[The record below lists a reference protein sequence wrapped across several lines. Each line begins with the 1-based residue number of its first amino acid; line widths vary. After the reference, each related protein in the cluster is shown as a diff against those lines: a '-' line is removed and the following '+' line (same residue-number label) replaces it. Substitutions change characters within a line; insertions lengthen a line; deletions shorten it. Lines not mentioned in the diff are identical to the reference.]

1 MIQNRQTRRLK
12 SNIDPRHPA
21 RGFTLLEIMIAI
33 FIFAV
38 VLTTIFASYN
48 ALFSGNETIEQGT
61 ASYEMAQNCLSRMM
75 IDLESIHISL
85 PPEYSP
91 QTVAD
96 SHDLYRMVG
105 EMVDIQGG
113 EFPKLRFT
121 SLSHIA
127 FGGKTQNG
135 IAEIVYYVQIEG
147 DDRYLLKRADNLHP
161 YPSFEE
167 KAGDPVLCKDLKS
180 LTVKYYDENG
190 TEYDLWDSDAEAFG
204 YSTPRAIRIKLE
216 LASASQPLLFET
228 MVTLPVFRE
237 KKK

>member
-1 MIQNRQTRRLK
+1 MTQNRQTRRLK
-12 SNIDPRHPA
+12 SNIDPPHPA

-38 VLTTIFASYN
+38 VLTTIFASFN
-48 ALFSGNETIEQGT
+48 SLFSGNETIEQGT

-105 EMVDIQGG
+105 EMVDIQGR

-216 LASASQPLLFET
+216 LASVSQPLLFET

>member
-21 RGFTLLEIMIAI
+21 CGFTLLEIMIAI
-33 FIFAV
+33 FIFAIV
-38 VLTTIFASYN
+38 VTTIFASYN

-61 ASYEMAQNCLSRMM
+61 ASYEMAKNCLNRMM
-75 IDLESIHISL
+75 IDLETVHVSL

-91 QTVAD
+91 QEVAD
-96 SHDLYRMVG
+96 SPDLYRIAG
-105 EMVDIQGG
+105 DIVDIQGR
-113 EFPKLRFT
+113 EFPKIRFT

-135 IAEIVYYVQIEG
+135 IAEIVYYVQTE
-147 DDRYLLKRADNLHP
+147 DDGRFLLKRADNLHP
-161 YPSFEE
+161 YPLFEE
-167 KAGDPVLCKDLKS
+167 KAGDPVLCNDLKS
-180 LTVKYYDENG
+180 LTVKYYDEEG
-190 TEYDLWDSDAEAFG
+190 TEYDLWDSDAEEFG
-204 YSTPRAIRIKLE
+204 YSTPRTIRIKLE
-216 LASASQPLLFET
+216 LASESQPLLFET

>member
-12 SNIDPRHPA
+12 SNIDSRHPA
-21 RGFTLLEIMIAI
+21 GGFTLLEIMIAI
-33 FIFAV
+33 FIFAIV
-38 VLTTIFASYN
+38 VTTIFASYN

-61 ASYEMAQNCLSRMM
+61 ASYEMATNCLSRMM
-75 IDLESIHISL
+75 MDLESIHLTL

-91 QTVAD
+91 ENVTD
-96 SHDLYRMVG
+96 SPDLYRIVG
-105 EMVDIQGG
+105 DIVDIQGR

-135 IAEIVYYVQIEG
+135 IAEIVYYAQIEENG
-147 DDRYLLKRADNLHP
+147 RYRLRRADNLHP
-161 YPSFEE
+161 YPLFEE
-167 KAGDPVLCKDLKS
+167 KSGDPVLCKDVKS
-180 LTVKYYDENG
+180 LTIKYYDQDG
-190 TEYDLWDSDAEAFG
+190 TEYNLWDSDVEEFG
-204 YSTPRAIRIKLE
+204 YSTPRAIRVKLE
-216 LASASQPLLFET
+216 LVSASQPLLFET

>member
-1 MIQNRQTRRLK
+1 MIQNRQLRRLK
-12 SNIDPRHPA
+12 FNIDPRHPA

-61 ASYEMAQNCLSRMM
+61 ASYEMAKNCLSRMM

-85 PPEYSP
+85 PPEYAP

-96 SHDLYRMVG
+96 SHDLYRVVG
-105 EMVDIQGG
+105 EMVDIQGR

-147 DDRYLLKRADNLHP
+147 EDRYRLKRADNLHP

-216 LASASQPLLFET
+216 LASASEPLLFET

>member
-1 MIQNRQTRRLK
+1 MIQNRQKRHLK
-12 SNIDPRHPA
+12 THIDPLRPA
-21 RGFTLLEIMIAI
+21 CGFTLLEIMIAI

-38 VLTTIFASYN
+38 VVSTIFASYN
-48 ALFSGNETIEQGT
+48 ALFSGNDTIEQGT
-61 ASYEMAQNCLSRMM
+61 ASYEMASNCLNRMM
-75 IDLESIHISL
+75 MDLESIHVTL

-91 QTVAD
+91 QNVTD
-96 SHDLYRMVG
+96 SHELYRIVG
-105 EMVDIQGG
+105 DIDDIQGH

-127 FGGKTQNG
+127 FGGKTQKG
-135 IAEIVYYVQIEG
+135 IAEIVYYVHIEEN
-147 DDRYLLKRADNLHP
+147 DHYLLKRADNLYP
-161 YPSFEE
+161 YPLFEE
-167 KAGDPVLCKDLKS
+167 RAGDPVLCKDVKS
-180 LTVKYYDENG
+180 LTVKYYDEDG

-216 LASASQPLLFET
+216 LASALQPLLFET

>member
-12 SNIDPRHPA
+12 SHIDPPNPA
-21 RGFTLLEIMIAI
+21 CGFTLLETMIAI

-38 VLTTIFASYN
+38 VVTTIFTSYN
-48 ALFSGNETIEQGT
+48 ALFSGNKTIEQGS
-61 ASYEMAQNCLSRMM
+61 ASYEMAKNCLSRMM
-75 IDLESIHISL
+75 MDLESIHVSL

-91 QTVAD
+91 QDVAD
-96 SHDLYRMVG
+96 SPDLYRISGDV
-105 EMVDIQGG
+105 VDIQGR

-121 SLSHIA
+121 SMSHIA

-135 IAEIVYYVQIEG
+135 IAEIVYYVQTEG
-147 DDRYLLKRADNLHP
+147 DGRYLLKRADNLHP
-161 YPSFEE
+161 YPLFEE
-167 KAGDPVLCKDLKS
+167 KAGDPVLCKDVKS
-180 LTVKYYDENG
+180 LTVKYYDEDA
-190 TEYDLWDSDAEAFG
+190 TEHDLWDSDAEEFG
-204 YSTPRAIRIKLE
+204 YSTPRTIRIKLE

>member
-21 RGFTLLEIMIAI
+21 CGFTLLEIMIAI
-33 FIFAV
+33 FIFAIV
-38 VLTTIFASYN
+38 VSTIFASYN
-48 ALFSGNETIEQGT
+48 ALFSSNETIEQGT
-61 ASYEMAQNCLSRMM
+61 ASYEMAKNCLNRMM
-75 IDLESIHISL
+75 IDLESIHVSL

-91 QTVAD
+91 QNVAD
-96 SHDLYRMVG
+96 SHDLYRIAG
-105 EMVDIQGG
+105 DIVDIQGR

-135 IAEIVYYVQIEG
+135 IAEIVYYVQTENDG
-147 DDRYLLKRADNLHP
+147 RYLLKRADNLHP
-161 YPSFEE
+161 YPLFEE
-167 KAGDPVLCKDLKS
+167 KAGDPVLCKDVKS

-190 TEYDLWDSDAEAFG
+190 TEYDLWDSDAEEFE

-216 LASASQPLLFET
+216 LASESQPLLFET

>member
-1 MIQNRQTRRLK
+1 MV
-12 SNIDPRHPA
+12 
-21 RGFTLLEIMIAI
+21 AI

-61 ASYEMAQNCLSRMM
+61 ASYEMAKNCLNRMM

-96 SHDLYRMVG
+96 SKDLYRVVG
-105 EMVDIQGG
+105 EMVDIQGR

-135 IAEIVYYVQIEG
+135 IAEIVYYAQIDGE
-147 DDRYLLKRADNLHP
+147 DRYLLKRADNLHP
-161 YPSFEE
+161 YPQFEE
-167 KAGDPVLCKDLKS
+167 KAGDPVLCRDVKS
-180 LTVKYYDENG
+180 LTVKYYDEDG
-190 TEYDLWDSDAEAFG
+190 TEYDLWDSDAEAFKF
-204 YSTPRAIRIKLE
+204 STPRAIGIKLE

>member
-1 MIQNRQTRRLK
+1 MIQNRQLRRLK
-12 SNIDPRHPA
+12 YNTDPRHPA

-61 ASYEMAQNCLSRMM
+61 ASYEMAKNCLSRMM

-85 PPEYSP
+85 PPEYAP

-96 SHDLYRMVG
+96 SHDLYRVVG
-105 EMVDIQGG
+105 EMVDIQGR

-147 DDRYLLKRADNLHP
+147 EDRYRLKRADNLHP

-216 LASASQPLLFET
+216 LASASEPLLFET